1 MNEIKTFPDFEEL
14 PHQAEAELLV
24 YGRSLPELF
33 SHAAQGMY
41 HIMGI
46 NGEDHLKVKEDIV
59 LQADDTESLL
69 VSFLTELLFMVEK
82 GQKVTIFE
90 LNIEKGGLNA
100 KVNQSPILG
109 MAREI
114 KAVTFNEMKILY
126 VDGVYQTRIVFDL

>member
-1 MNEIKTFPDFEEL
+1 MNENKTFPDFEEL
-14 PHQAEAELLV
+14 PHQADAALLV

-33 SHAAQGMY
+33 SHAARGMY
-41 HIMGI
+41 HILGI

>member
-1 MNEIKTFPDFEEL
+1 
-14 PHQAEAELLV
+14 
-24 YGRSLPELF
+24 
-33 SHAAQGMY
+33 
-41 HIMGI
+41 MGI